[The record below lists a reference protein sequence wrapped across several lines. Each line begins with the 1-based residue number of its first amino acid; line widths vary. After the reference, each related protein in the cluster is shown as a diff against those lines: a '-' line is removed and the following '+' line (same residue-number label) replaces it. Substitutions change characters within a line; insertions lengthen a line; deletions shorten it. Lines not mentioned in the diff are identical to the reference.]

1 MTRPLRENLVV
12 HDEDGQSWVRCAKCS
27 QTLSLADQDWKAGCR
42 VVVTSPTTAGPHR
55 QVMLGKIAF
64 EERYCPGCGTLLDVA
79 FLEVS
84 RMANEQ
90 GMAALAQQSEP
101 SPVQVTLPS
110 ESTAVLVLDIGMRAL
125 DAEEA
130 ANNLLEPVSA
140 LLGRARDKG
149 VYVAYTIMVQDEG
162 TPMGA
167 VATPL
172 RRREEEPVLYPLGY
186 DKLRNGELA
195 KLLDERGIEHVIAVG
210 ASTHLCVLYTCT
222 AAARNHGYHV
232 VVPLDG
238 VAAKNPYEH
247 EYSLHQLTVLPA
259 LPLQIDFTET
269 ALIEFR

>member
-1 MTRPLRENLVV
+1 
-12 HDEDGQSWVRCAKCS
+12 
-27 QTLSLADQDWKAGCR
+27 
-42 VVVTSPTTAGPHR
+42 
-55 QVMLGKIAF
+55 
-64 EERYCPGCGTLLDVA
+64 
-79 FLEVS
+79 
-84 RMANEQ
+84 MANEQ
-90 GMAALAQQSEP
+90 GMTVPTQQNRPSAAP
-101 SPVQVTLPS
+101 VTLPS

-125 DAEEA
+125 DKEEA
-130 ANNLLEPVSA
+130 ANGLLEPVSD
-140 LLGRARDKG
+140 LLDRARTKG

-172 RRREEEPVLYPLGY
+172 ERREEEPVLYPLGY

-195 KLLDERGIEHVIAVG
+195 KLLEARGIEHVIAVG

-259 LPLQIDFTET
+259 LPVPIDFTET
-269 ALIEFR
+269 TLIEFQ